1 MGSLILRIVQYFTCI
16 VRKGCFAESMC
27 VIPWNRRAAVKIYCR
42 VHPEKACYV
51 HIGNVLIFLKTKV
64 LLLNNVLTTSKNTK
78 FDKYIS
84 IRYVL
89 FIIDKF
95 WEHIIWSL
103 CCLWFQRCL
112 DAKKK
117 MCQEFR
123 INLIKNQRTKCLL
136 YFCSHSTSS
145 K

>member
-51 HIGNVLIFLKTKV
+51 HVGNVLIFLKTKV
-64 LLLNNVLTTSKNTK
+64 LLLNNTK
-78 FDKYIS
+78 FEKYIS
-84 IRYVL
+84 
-89 FIIDKF
+89 IIDKF

-112 DAKKK
+112 DAKK

-123 INLIKNQRTKCLL
+123 INLIKGQNACYIFVAIVRLQNNSAVLVKDQ
-136 YFCSHSTSS
+136 
-145 K
+145 

>member
-51 HIGNVLIFLKTKV
+51 HVGNVLIFLKTKV
-64 LLLNNVLTTSKNTK
+64 LLMNNTK
-78 FDKYIS
+78 FEKYIS

-95 WEHIIWSL
+95 WEHFML
-103 CCLWFQRCL
+103 LCLWFQRCL
-112 DAKKK
+112 DAKKNLS
-117 MCQEFR
+117 
-123 INLIKNQRTKCLL
+123 INLIKNQRAKCLL

>member
-78 FDKYIS
+78 FEKYIS
-84 IRYVL
+84 IRYII
-89 FIIDKF
+89 IIDKF
-95 WEHIIWSL
+95 WEPIIWSL

-112 DAKKK
+112 DAKK

>member
-1 MGSLILRIVQYFTCI
+1 MGSLTLKRIVQYFTCI

-64 LLLNNVLTTSKNTK
+64 LLLNNTK
-78 FDKYIS
+78 FEKYIS
-84 IRYVL
+84 
-89 FIIDKF
+89 IIDKF

-103 CCLWFQRCL
+103 CCLWYQRCL

-117 MCQEFR
+117 CAKNFV
-123 INLIKNQRTKCLL
+123 LTLSKIKGQNACYIFVAIVRLQNNSAVYVKVQ
-136 YFCSHSTSS
+136 
-145 K
+145 